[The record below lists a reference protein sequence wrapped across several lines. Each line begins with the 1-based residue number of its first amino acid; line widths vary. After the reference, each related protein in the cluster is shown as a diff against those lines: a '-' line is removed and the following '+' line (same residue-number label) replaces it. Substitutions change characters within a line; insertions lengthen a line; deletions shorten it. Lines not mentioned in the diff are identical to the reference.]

1 MRCVNM
7 DFHDF
12 SNLWIPNTKT
22 LYRAVQ
28 LFEPKTLI
36 IVRFY
41 FLYHLHGIKV
51 DVCVLYLKQQDPKI
65 IIIQVLRLFRYALSY
80 FGFYTLE
87 QAGSSQERV
96 SGSAQN
102 PTNYQV

>member
-36 IVRFY
+36 IVPIY

-51 DVCVLYLKQQDPKI
+51 DVRVLYLKQ
-65 IIIQVLRLFRYALSY
+65 
-80 FGFYTLE
+80 
-87 QAGSSQERV
+87 
-96 SGSAQN
+96 
-102 PTNYQV
+102 

>member
-36 IVRFY
+36 TIPFY
-41 FLYHLHGIKV
+41 FLCRIRGIKV
-51 DVCVLYLKQQDPKI
+51 DVPVLYLKQ
-65 IIIQVLRLFRYALSY
+65 
-80 FGFYTLE
+80 
-87 QAGSSQERV
+87 
-96 SGSAQN
+96 
-102 PTNYQV
+102 